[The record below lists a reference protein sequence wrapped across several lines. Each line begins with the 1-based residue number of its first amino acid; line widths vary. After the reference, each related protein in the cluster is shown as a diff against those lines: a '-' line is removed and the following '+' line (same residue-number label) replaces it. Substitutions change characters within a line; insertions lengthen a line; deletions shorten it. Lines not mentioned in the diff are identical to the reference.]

1 MPRTAAPLER
11 YQSKRDFTRTAE
23 PKPSLGKSKGS
34 RFVVQKHDA
43 TRLHFDLRLELDGVL
58 KSWAVTRG
66 PSMVPGVK
74 RLAVETE
81 DHPVDYI
88 KWEGV
93 IPKGEYGGGTMIV
106 WDNGT
111 WAPEGDPRKG
121 LENGKL
127 DFTLDGVR
135 LKGRFHLVRMRKKG
149 KEKTEQW
156 LLIKSADEFAIAEGD
171 PEPAE
176 TELASVITG
185 QSNDDLARGKAIRPD
200 HAKRAAVKKAKP
212 ATTTPKPRSARK
224 AMLPVFVE
232 PALPTLHEE
241 APTGEGWLHEIK
253 YDGYR
258 IEARIDGG
266 TVKLLTRKGLD
277 WTKRFPSIAKALK
290 DLKLAS
296 ALIDGEIIVEDD
308 SGLSSFNGLQG
319 DLKAG
324 RHERIVYVAFDLLY
338 HDGTS
343 LIDAPLTERK
353 ALLEALLKD
362 AKPPLRFS
370 EHLDLH
376 DGDLLQHACRLGL
389 EGIVSKRADSGY
401 PSGRSELW
409 IKAKCILR
417 QEFIILGYV
426 PSTAFKGSVGSLV
439 LGYNKGKDI
448 IHAGRAGTGFSAEE
462 SKALRSMLDKIRT
475 EKRPVA
481 EIAASAGRDVVW
493 VKPEKVA
500 EIQFRG
506 WTADGLLRQAAFKGL
521 REDKPASE
529 IVLETA
535 KTTKPG
541 TAPETKAPKPKD
553 DKVSEP
559 HLTHPDRRLWPKD
572 GITKQD
578 LADYYTEI
586 AERILP
592 HVVNRPLAVVR
603 CPDGEGHACFYAKH
617 LWKGASAA
625 LKPVDTGD
633 DQPMFAIQNLDGLM
647 ALVQS
652 AVLEIHPWG
661 STVKKLDAPDRIIF
675 DLDPG
680 EGVPWENVVNSALDI
695 RERLKTHGLES
706 FVKTTGG
713 KGLHVVAPIAPK
725 LDWDSVKDFA
735 KDLATAMAED
745 DPKTY
750 LAVMTKSRRKGRIF
764 VDYLRNARGATAVA
778 AFSTRARPKAP
789 VSTPITWDELTAGI
803 RPDQFTLTNLHQRL
817 AALKRDP
824 WEGFFALKQALK
836 LKR

>member
-1 MPRTAAPLER
+1 MPRTAAQLER

-23 PKPSLGKSKGS
+23 PKPALGKGEGF

-74 RLAVETE
+74 RLAIETE

-111 WAPEGDPRKG
+111 WTAEGDARKG
-121 LENGKL
+121 LEKGKL
-127 DFTLDGVR
+127 DFTLEGAR

-149 KEKTEQW
+149 REKAEQW
-156 LLIKSADEFAIAEGD
+156 LLIKSADEYAIAAGD

-176 TELASVITG
+176 TELTSVITG
-185 QSNDDLARGKAIRPD
+185 HSNDDLAKGKTIRPD
-200 HAKRAAVKKAKP
+200 HAKRAAVKKARP
-212 ATTTPKPRSARK
+212 AAGTLKSKAARK

-241 APTGEGWLHEIK
+241 APMGEGWLHEIK

-277 WTKRFPSIAKALK
+277 WTRRFPSIAKALK

-308 SGLSSFNGLQG
+308 SGLSSFNGLQA
-319 DLKAG
+319 DLKSG
-324 RHERIVYVAFDLLY
+324 RHERIVFVAFDLLY
-338 HDGTS
+338 HDGKS
-343 LIDAPLTERK
+343 FIDAPLTERK
-353 ALLEALLKD
+353 ALLETLLKD
-362 AKPPLRFS
+362 AEAPLRFS
-370 EHLDLH
+370 AHLDIH
-376 DGDLLQHACRLGL
+376 DGNLLQHACRLGL
-389 EGIVSKRADSGY
+389 EGIVSKRSDSRY

-426 PSTAFKGSVGSLV
+426 PSMALRGSVGSLV
-439 LGYNKGKDI
+439 LGYNKGREI
-448 IHAGRAGTGFSAEE
+448 IHAGRAGTGFTADEA
-462 SKALRSMLDKIRT
+462 KTLCAMLDKLRT
-475 EKRPVA
+475 KKRPVA
-481 EIAASAGRDVVW
+481 DVAASAARDVVW

-535 KTTKPG
+535 RTISPKKKT
-541 TAPETKAPKPKD
+541 AKPKD
-553 DKVSEP
+553 SAVSEP
-559 HLTHPDRRLWPKD
+559 HLTHPDRQLWPGD

-578 LADYYTEI
+578 LADYYAEVV
-586 AERILP
+586 ERILP
-592 HVVNRPLAVVR
+592 HIANRPLAVVR

-617 LWKGASAA
+617 LWKGANAA

-633 DQPMFAIQNLDGLM
+633 DQAMFAIKDRDGLM

-680 EGVPWENVVNSALDI
+680 EGVAWDKVVNGALDI
-695 RERLKTHGLES
+695 RERLKTYGLES

-725 LDWDSVKDFA
+725 LDWDIVKDFA

-789 VSTPITWDELTAGI
+789 VSAPITWDELTAGI

-824 WEGFFALKQALK
+824 WEGFFELKQALK